1 MSPDTMNARRNQGI
15 SLPQVLALVALIAGA
30 TWVVMQA
37 TVRARTCQPGPPPP
51 LLKAVL
57 RNDVAVAK
65 RLLVS
70 GEDPLR
76 GCAPFGVPCPWDAA
90 LKKGNPEMIQL
101 LRDYGAFSPRSL
113 RITNQLRAVEGL
125 PPLVI
130 TSRTGR
136 AYQ

>member
-1 MSPDTMNARRNQGI
+1 MNARRNQGI
-15 SLPQVLALVALIAGA
+15 SLPQVLVSVALIAGA
-30 TWVVMQA
+30 TWLLFQA
-37 TVRARTCQPGPPPP
+37 AVPMRTCQPGPPPP

-113 RITNQLRAVEGL
+113 RITNQLRAAEEL

-136 AYQ
+136 VYQ